1 MASKDGG
8 EPQLKLDVVA
18 NANGL
23 IPDLKELINLDGY
36 ALPIL
41 QIDEREG
48 LLVRELKSDD
58 AGLRA
63 TTERSW
69 TVHLDPT
76 PLLRGAANKIDFT
89 FPTAKSPDVNVKFRT
104 YKDMDPVEAAAAV
117 TLIEGQDVA
126 GVSQT
131 NYGRLASALIGGAIG
146 FAVLMFLLL
155 RKKPEVAVVAPLF
168 TLPREA
174 TPFAVAAL
182 LHRIRNSDKI
192 TLSADQQSQLRN
204 DIVALERTA
213 FTVESN
219 GHSENKATRDLE
231 SIARRW
237 IDLVAATPAR

>member
-1 MASKDGG
+1 M
-8 EPQLKLDVVA
+8 
-18 NANGL
+18 
-23 IPDLKELINLDGY
+23 
-36 ALPIL
+36 
-41 QIDEREG
+41 
-48 LLVRELKSDD
+48 
-58 AGLRA
+58 
-63 TTERSW
+63 
-69 TVHLDPT
+69 
-76 PLLRGAANKIDFT
+76 
-89 FPTAKSPDVNVKFRT
+89 
-104 YKDMDPVEAAAAV
+104 
-117 TLIEGQDVA
+117 
-126 GVSQT
+126 
-131 NYGRLASALIGGAIG
+131 ASALIGGAIG

-213 FTVESN
+213 FTVEAN
-219 GHSENKATRDLE
+219 GPSENTATRDLE